1 MDSYLPSFRM
11 LQQGPAWTR
20 TNDFLDTDE
29 VPMHALAPGK
39 GCETGPA
46 GNIHSLKISVVVQK
60 HPSLRLIRIGIHLQ
74 DEILFQD
81 AAMLF
86 SQVCP
91 GTTAGRDDTAR
102 TPPLPEGMPP
112 GAQHPFSGERCLRNW
127 QNCLD

>member
-20 TNDFLDTDE
+20 TNVFLDTDE

-39 GCETGPA
+39 GTS
-46 GNIHSLKISVVVQK
+46 IHSLQISVVVQK

-91 GTTAGRDDTAR
+91 GTTAGRDGTAR
-102 TPPLPEGMPP
+102 TPPACPLAPNIHSRVSV
-112 GAQHPFSGERCLRNW
+112 A
-127 QNCLD
+127 